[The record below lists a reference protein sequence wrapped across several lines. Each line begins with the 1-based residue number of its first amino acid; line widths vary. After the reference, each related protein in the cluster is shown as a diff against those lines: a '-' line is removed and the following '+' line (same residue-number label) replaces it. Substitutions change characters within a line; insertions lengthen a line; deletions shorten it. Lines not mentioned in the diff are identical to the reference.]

1 MDRLTRQMEVD
12 EVVAGVIA
20 CEARAIARGIS
31 LVEDGD
37 ARLPALSAGI
47 FPHTGAAAT
56 IGLTGAP
63 GVGKSTIATALV
75 RTARAA
81 GRRVAVLAIDPT
93 SPYTGGALLGGPGP
107 VPGHPT
113 PPRGFLRS
121 L

>member
-12 EVVAGVIA
+12 EVVAGVLA

-63 GVGKSTIATALV
+63 GVGKSTIATARAV
-75 RTARAA
+75 RGAGRGQNSARPRARVRRA
-81 GRRVAVLAIDPT
+81 SGGVSRRGPRDRSDVAVHRRRVA
-93 SPYTGGALLGGPGP
+93 
-107 VPGHPT
+107 
-113 PPRGFLRS
+113 R
-121 L
+121 